1 MSENAFEA
9 AVAAVRDGANALD
22 EAKKLYDELT
32 DDERLGLLDGDLPF
46 WQGLAEMMQRGYNTV
61 PIVHGAVA
69 RLGIPGLRFSDGPR
83 GVVMGHSTAFPV
95 SMARGATYDVAL
107 EERIGQAIGAEVR
120 AQDGN
125 FFAGVCI
132 NLPRHPAW
140 GRAQETYGEDPLLL
154 GELGAALTRGV
165 RTHVMAC
172 AKHFALNSM
181 ENARFQV
188 DVTADD
194 RTLHEVYL
202 PHFRRVV
209 EEGVDGIMTSYNSV
223 NGEWAGQNPQ
233 LMTEILRDQW
243 GFEGVTVSD
252 FILGLR
258 DAATSLEAGLDVE
271 EPFQQQ
277 RAQHLRDDL
286 ESGRA
291 AWAWVER
298 SGVRSIATQL
308 RFAARRSAEA
318 PSPEVVASDAHRAL
332 AREAAGRAMVLLRNE
347 PVGGAPVLPLNAS
360 AIARVALIGR
370 LADLPNTGDHGSSD
384 VRAPHVVTALEGL
397 RAALPGVRIDTV
409 LDDELDFAVVPAF
422 EGTIGLKS
430 RLLVRDREM
439 LISGPKRG
447 LTALAP
453 VRLGQLKPLKI
464 VVPGPDNIRRR
475 NLETYFQSHGV
486 EIEAVLE
493 MDAMIATL
501 EFVAR
506 SDWVTVLPSVISV
519 NDIGRG
525 EMTVNPLVE
534 PELHAEFV
542 VIQPTR
548 RVLSTQARLFLERFE
563 REVAHIHA
571 VWDRAIAGPT
581 ARTAKR
587 A

>member
-1 MSENAFEA
+1 MPAIPLRQIRAVIAVCEEGSFTRAAERENATQSGISQH
-9 AVAAVRDGANALD
+9 VAAAEQALGVKLFERTPAGVTPTPAGLRYYRRCVEAVGALD
-22 EAKKLYDELT
+22 QAADEA
-32 DDERLGLLDGDLPF
+32 RSLGRQVTGDL
-46 WQGLAEMMQRGYNTV
+46 
-61 PIVHGAVA
+61 
-69 RLGIPGLRFSDGPR
+69 
-83 GVVMGHSTAFPV
+83 
-95 SMARGATYDVAL
+95 
-107 EERIGQAIGAEVR
+107 RIGLMPTFTR
-120 AQDGN
+120 A
-125 FFAGVCI
+125 
-132 NLPRHPAW
+132 
-140 GRAQETYGEDPLLL
+140 
-154 GELGAALTRGV
+154 
-165 RTHVMAC
+165 
-172 AKHFALNSM
+172 
-181 ENARFQV
+181 
-188 DVTADD
+188 
-194 RTLHEVYL
+194 
-202 PHFRRVV
+202 
-209 EEGVDGIMTSYNSV
+209 
-223 NGEWAGQNPQ
+223 
-233 LMTEILRDQW
+233 
-243 GFEGVTVSD
+243 
-252 FILGLR
+252 
-258 DAATSLEAGLDVE
+258 
-271 EPFQQQ
+271 
-277 RAQHLRDDL
+277 
-286 ESGRA
+286 
-291 AWAWVER
+291 
-298 SGVRSIATQL
+298 
-308 RFAARRSAEA
+308 
-318 PSPEVVASDAHRAL
+318 
-332 AREAAGRAMVLLRNE
+332 VL
-347 PVGGAPVLPLNAS
+347 APVLDDFVP
-360 AIARVALIGR
+360 RCPEVR
-370 LADLPNTGDHGSSD
+370 LHI
-384 VRAPHVVTALEGL
+384 VEGYSGL
-397 RAALPGVRIDTV
+397 LTEMV

-447 LTALAP
+447 LAALAP